1 MKFIR
6 GLLLATLV
14 VGLLSGCTSASL
26 PPTTVQATKA
36 APTPNSTPTVLAATS
51 TLAPGCTVRTS
62 QSRPD
67 PTVESLL
74 SPIGEKDWTQGPQDA
89 SVTILEY
96 SDFQ

>member
-1 MKFIR
+1 MTFMR
-6 GLLLATLV
+6 GLFLATLA
-14 VGLLSGCTSASL
+14 VGLLTGCTSASL
-26 PPTTVQATKA
+26 PPTSVQATKA
-36 APTPNSTPTVLAATS
+36 APISNPTPTVLAATS

-62 QSRPD
+62 QNRPD

-74 SPIGEKDWTQGPQDA
+74 SPIGEQDWTQGPQDA